1 MAEYNEDAYK
11 LARKTYIQ
19 HSCPFERAL
28 LSRCVGCGRSLKLN
42 LAEREAIACGDSV
55 VREHCLAF
63 YQALHENAQFALKI
77 NPAASRPLPNTGG
90 TTSHSTRPA
99 SGQVAGYPPQAGE
112 GANVTP
118 KSALRF
124 PHPNPPPQ
132 AGEGANVTPKSINAP
147 WPFGKEIRA
156 QCGGV
161 RGLASALNTAGDET
175 TDIAE
180 TVLAGV
186 QSLGSCDAFPYS
198 EIMRAV
204 VHYEPRKRRS

>member
-11 LARKTYIQ
+11 LARKAYIE

-28 LSRCVGCGRSLKLN
+28 LSRCVACSRSRKLN
-42 LAEREAIACGDSV
+42 LAEREAIACGAPD
-55 VREHCLAF
+55 VREHCLMF

-77 NPAASRPLPNTGG
+77 NPD
-90 TTSHSTRPA
+90 
-99 SGQVAGYPPQAGE
+99 
-112 GANVTP
+112 
-118 KSALRF
+118 
-124 PHPNPPPQ
+124 
-132 AGEGANVTPKSINAP
+132 AP

-161 RGLASALNTAGDET
+161 RGLAAAMDLAGDET
-175 TDIAE
+175 TDIAA
-180 TVLAGV
+180 TVLQGDEHFG
-186 QSLGSCDAFPYS
+186 GSMAFPYS